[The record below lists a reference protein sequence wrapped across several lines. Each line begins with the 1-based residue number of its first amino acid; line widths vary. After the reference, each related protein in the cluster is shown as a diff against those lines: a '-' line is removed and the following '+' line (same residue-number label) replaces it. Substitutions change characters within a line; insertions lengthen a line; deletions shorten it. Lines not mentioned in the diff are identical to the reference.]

1 VIITS
6 YLFPSGAFSQ
16 ERLDEVLAA
25 LGGDKEKLVIDLSC
39 RRKDGTWFVAMNKWQ
54 DLTDME
60 ITEGKPLTHHTPPP
74 PSFPPPLPP
83 ANNPNNQAN
92 PNPPESIKSLEP
104 YTSEFLIH
112 AADNEGL
119 QRGIDTDLVRAL
131 GSWCSIPVTYAG
143 GGRSIADLELVKS
156 LSGGKVD
163 LTIGSALDCFG
174 GALPFE
180 ECVAWNRKQEAEKGR

>member
-1 VIITS
+1 MTRFRPCIDLHAGAVKQIIGGTLSTSSPESVKTNFVIITS

-25 LGGDKEKLVIDLSC
+25 LGGDKEKLVIDL
-39 RRKDGTWFVAMNKWQ
+39 K
-54 DLTDME
+54 
-60 ITEGKPLTHHTPPP
+60 
-74 PSFPPPLPP
+74 
-83 ANNPNNQAN
+83 
-92 PNPPESIKSLEP
+92 SIKSLEP

-131 GSWCSIPVTYAG
+131 
-143 GGRSIADLELVKS
+143 RLLLVKS

-180 ECVAWNRKQEAEKGR
+180 ECVAWNRKQEAEERR